1 MINFNFHNN
10 ISSEAKKVIPGNAD
24 ISLYGC
30 GLLCYVP
37 FHFPLNDY
45 LFKFLNV
52 DVQKLIAKY
61 FALSISILVI
71 AFLVFI
77 GLFGISD
84 FRFLLSLVWIYI
96 FVLLFIK
103 WRIVSRNKFV
113 EAA

>member
-1 MINFNFHNN
+1 
-10 ISSEAKKVIPGNAD
+10 
-24 ISLYGC
+24 
-30 GLLCYVP
+30 
-37 FHFPLNDY
+37 
-45 LFKFLNV
+45 
-52 DVQKLIAKY
+52 VQKLIAKY